1 LRLVVAGGR
10 AQEKPG
16 GSGAVA
22 VGVRTLSEGGAVGSF
37 SREQVELFCVGNL
50 INCVLEADEE
60 FLCMDFRFTLR
71 DGGMRATFQLLHMVL
86 EHNVWLE
93 DALDRAKQLYLS
105 HYHAMPKSLER
116 ATAHRLMRAMFN
128 GEERFI
134 EPSPQAIEKLTL
146 PVVREAVMQQLVP
159 SNMEVCVV
167 GDFSEEEV
175 ESCLLDYLGTLTV
188 NTNDRILK
196 SAEVAEKPVL
206 IDTFSTP
213 EQRHQRVRILSSEQ
227 SYLLPSFFS

>member
-1 LRLVVAGGR
+1 
-10 AQEKPG
+10 
-16 GSGAVA
+16 
-22 VGVRTLSEGGAVGSF
+22 
-37 SREQVELFCVGNL
+37 
-50 INCVLEADEE
+50 
-60 FLCMDFRFTLR
+60 M
-71 DGGMRATFQLLHMVL
+71 
-86 EHNVWLE
+86 
-93 DALDRAKQLYLS
+93 
-105 HYHAMPKSLER
+105 
-116 ATAHRLMRAMFN
+116 
-128 GEERFI
+128 
-134 EPSPQAIEKLTL
+134 
-146 PVVREAVMQQLVP
+146 
-159 SNMEVCVV
+159 